1 MENIWAC
8 VSAVLAGIV
17 LIGNAADKIVK
28 AWKAVKAPENSQN
41 DRLDKVEKDVS
52 DIKAKLERDKLRLD
66 DNANANHVTQEALL
80 ALLEHGLHGNNIEQM
95 NQAKQHL
102 EKYLINH

>member
-1 MENIWAC
+1 MENVWAW

-17 LIGNAADKIVK
+17 LIGNAADKIGK

-41 DRLDKVEKDVS
+41 DRLDKVEEDVRI
-52 DIKAKLERDKLRLD
+52 IKEKLDRDNHRLD
-66 DNANANHVTQEALL
+66 DTANANHVTQEALL

-95 NQAKQHL
+95 TKAKQNL